1 MRQNFGKKS
10 WLYPMPVLIV
20 AAYDRNGVPNVMN
33 AAWGGIYTDDMIGI
47 CLSEG
52 HKTTK
57 NIRETGAF
65 TVSMATAS
73 CIVSCDYVGIVSGNK
88 EPDKFVKAGFTAEKS
103 EFVNA
108 PVIAELPMT
117 LECELVSYD
126 EESNHLVGRIVN
138 VSADENILTGGKI
151 DVEKLR
157 PVTYDPVNNRYIELG
172 AVAGKAFS
180 CGKELKR

>member
-1 MRQNFGKKS
+1 
-10 WLYPMPVLIV
+10 
-20 AAYDRNGVPNVMN
+20 
-33 AAWGGIYTDDMIGI
+33 
-47 CLSEG
+47 
-52 HKTTK
+52 
-57 NIRETGAF
+57 
-65 TVSMATAS
+65 MA
-73 CIVSCDYVGIVSGNK
+73 
-88 EPDKFVKAGFTAEKS
+88 
-103 EFVNA
+103 
-108 PVIAELPMT
+108 